1 VSLKATLY
9 NSGTGLWESYEN
21 PVGLLKACEVS
32 EVRSVLQSA
41 ESASQKGLTAIGFVS
56 FEAAAAFDE
65 TFISASSDRPLALFG
80 LYDRINSVS
89 SPVFESG
96 AIELHPKCSRSAYL
110 EQVAIIKAYL
120 AAGDSYQV
128 NLTHQLEG
136 PWRDSVEGLFARL
149 ISSQPTVYATCLDWQ
164 DGAICSVS
172 PELFFSLDQDVIR
185 TEPMKGTRSRGKTP
199 AEDLI
204 QRVCLVDSEK
214 DRAEN
219 LMIVDMIRNDL
230 SKIAEMG
237 TVAVDQL
244 FELRQLPT
252 VWQQVSRVSAR
263 TRAGVDEIFAALFPC
278 ASITGAPK
286 SRTLEIIT
294 ELEGL
299 PRGVYTGAIG
309 YIKPNRQAQ
318 FSVAIR
324 TLVVDKEAEQLS
336 YGVGGGIVWDSEPE
350 KEWQET
356 LDKAALLNVASS
368 SFRLLET
375 LLFSPGSGVYLLE
388 YHLDRLENSA
398 RYFGFE
404 FNRNWIDEKLS
415 AFQSV
420 QQQRLRLLLRRSGEI
435 EIQAVPCPR
444 VVSRVRLKLAAI
456 SLNKMN
462 PFLFHKTTHRSVY
475 ENARVGQDDCDD
487 VLLWNE
493 SGELT
498 ETTIYNIYVEIDG
511 KLLTPP
517 VSSGLLAGVYRREML
532 ATGRAVESRLF
543 KEDLDRATRIFVSNS
558 VRGLVSAEMV
568 SS

>member
-1 VSLKATLY
+1 MSLKATLY
-9 NSGTGLWESYEN
+9 NSGTGLWETYEN
-21 PVGLLKACEVS
+21 PVGLLKAWDVS
-32 EVRSVLQSA
+32 EVRRVLQKA
-41 ESASQKGLTAIGFVS
+41 ERASQKGLTAIGFVS
-56 FEAAAAFDE
+56 FEATAAFDE
-65 TFISASSDRPLALFG
+65 AFISAGSDRPLALFG

-89 SPVFESG
+89 SPVFKSG

-136 PWRDSVEGLFARL
+136 PWRDSVEALFARL
-149 ISSQPTVYATCLDWQ
+149 ITSQPTVYAACLDWQ

-172 PELFFSLDQDVIR
+172 PELFFSLDQDVIS

-199 AEDLI
+199 AEDLL

-237 TVAVDQL
+237 TVSVDQL

-263 TRAGVDEIFAALFPC
+263 TQASVDEIFAALFPC

-286 SRTLEIIT
+286 SRTLEIIR
-294 ELEGL
+294 ELEDL

-309 YIKPNRQAQ
+309 YIKPNRQVQ

-324 TLVVDKEAEQLS
+324 TLVVDKKAEQLS
-336 YGVGGGIVWDSEPE
+336 YGVGGGIVWDSDPA

-356 LDKAALLNVASS
+356 LDKAALLDVAPSP
-368 SFRLLET
+368 FRLLET
-375 LLFSPGSGVYLLE
+375 LLFSPGSGVYLQE
-388 YHLDRLENSA
+388 YHLDRLGNSA
-398 RYFGFE
+398 RYFGFK
-404 FNRNWIDEKLS
+404 FNRSWIAEKLS
-415 AFQSV
+415 VFQSD
-420 QQQRLRLLLRRSGEI
+420 QQQRLRLLLRQSGEI
-435 EIQAVPCPR
+435 EIQAVPCPS
-444 VVSRVRLKLAAI
+444 VVSKVRLKLAAM

-475 ENARVGQDDCDD
+475 ENARAGQDDCDD

-511 KLLTPP
+511 QLLTPP

-532 ATGRAVESRLF
+532 ATGRAIESRLL
-543 KEDLDRATRIFVSNS
+543 KQDLDRASRIFVSNS
-558 VRGLVSAEMV
+558 VRGLVPAELV
-568 SS
+568 LT

>member
-1 VSLKATLY
+1 
-9 NSGTGLWESYEN
+9 
-21 PVGLLKACEVS
+21 
-32 EVRSVLQSA
+32 
-41 ESASQKGLTAIGFVS
+41 
-56 FEAAAAFDE
+56 
-65 TFISASSDRPLALFG
+65 
-80 LYDRINSVS
+80 
-89 SPVFESG
+89 
-96 AIELHPKCSRSAYL
+96 
-110 EQVAIIKAYL
+110 
-120 AAGDSYQV
+120 
-128 NLTHQLEG
+128 
-136 PWRDSVEGLFARL
+136 
-149 ISSQPTVYATCLDWQ
+149 
-164 DGAICSVS
+164 
-172 PELFFSLDQDVIR
+172 
-185 TEPMKGTRSRGKTP
+185 
-199 AEDLI
+199 
-204 QRVCLVDSEK
+204 
-214 DRAEN
+214 
-219 LMIVDMIRNDL
+219 
-230 SKIAEMG
+230 
-237 TVAVDQL
+237 
-244 FELRQLPT
+244 
-252 VWQQVSRVSAR
+252 
-263 TRAGVDEIFAALFPC
+263 
-278 ASITGAPK
+278 
-286 SRTLEIIT
+286 
-294 ELEGL
+294 
-299 PRGVYTGAIG
+299 
-309 YIKPNRQAQ
+309 
-318 FSVAIR
+318 
-324 TLVVDKEAEQLS
+324 
-336 YGVGGGIVWDSEPE
+336 
-350 KEWQET
+350 
-356 LDKAALLNVASS
+356 
-368 SFRLLET
+368 
-375 LLFSPGSGVYLLE
+375 
-388 YHLDRLENSA
+388 SA

>member
-21 PVGLLKACEVS
+21 PVGLLEAWDVS
-32 EVRSVLQSA
+32 EVRSVLQRA
-41 ESASQKGLTAIGFVS
+41 ESASQRGLTAIGFVS
-56 FEAAAAFDE
+56 FEAAAAFDKA
-65 TFISASSDRPLALFG
+65 FISASSDRPLALFG

-89 SPVFESG
+89 SPVFASG
-96 AIELHPKCSRSAYL
+96 AIELHPKYSRTAYL
-110 EQVAIIKAYL
+110 KQVATIKAYL

-136 PWRDSVEGLFARL
+136 PWRDSVEALFARL
-149 ISSQPTVYATCLDWQ
+149 ITSQPTAYAACLDWQ

-172 PELFFSLDQDVIR
+172 PELFFSLDQDVIS

-204 QRVCLVDSEK
+204 QRVCLLDSEK

-237 TVAVDQL
+237 TVAVEQL

-263 TRAGVDEIFAALFPC
+263 TQARVDEIFAALFPC

-286 SRTLEIIT
+286 SRTLEIIR
-294 ELEGL
+294 ELEDL

-324 TLVVDKEAEQLS
+324 TLVVDKKTEQLS
-336 YGVGGGIVWDSEPE
+336 YGVGGGIVWDSDPE

-356 LDKAALLNVASS
+356 LDKAALLNVPLAP
-368 SFRLLET
+368 FRLLET
-375 LLFSPGSGVYLLE
+375 LLFSPGSGVYLQE

-404 FNRNWIDEKLS
+404 FNRSWIAEKLS
-415 AFQSV
+415 VFQSD

-435 EIQAVPCPR
+435 EIQAVPSPR
-444 VVSRVRLKLAAI
+444 VVSKVRLKLAAM

-475 ENARVGQDDCDD
+475 ENARAGQDDCDD

-498 ETTIYNIYVEIDG
+498 ETTIYNIYAEIDG
-511 KLLTPP
+511 QLLTPP
-517 VSSGLLAGVYRREML
+517 VSCGLLAGVYRREML
-532 ATGRAVESRLF
+532 ATGRAIESRLL
-543 KEDLDRATRIFVSNS
+543 KADLGRASRIFVSNS
-558 VRGLVSAEMV
+558 VRGLIPAELVST
-568 SS
+568 